1 MRYESSSARTPPPSG
16 RRMMPPAPL
25 QTSHALYE
33 ERQLQI
39 EVPGRVIFETF
50 SSEGPSQ
57 FLVVSRAR
65 WDEHQWKM
73 SGQKEELR
81 RTPIT
86 LQENSFSS
94 MSERLWQ
101 AELDEQRDGWS
112 HFWKNG

>member
-1 MRYESSSARTPPPSG
+1 
-16 RRMMPPAPL
+16 MPPAP
-25 QTSHALYE
+25 SRALYE
-33 ERQLQI
+33 ERQWPI

-50 SSEGPSQ
+50 SSEEPSQ

-65 WDEHQWKM
+65 WDEYQWKM

-94 MSERLWQ
+94 MSERQWQ
-101 AELDEQRDGWS
+101 MELDEQRDGWS